1 MQNHAGFERKSGSV
15 EIIGIVRGKVLHCGR
30 IGFVALLP
38 VSVCTMP
45 TSFREGLNIFAL
57 VRWRGGTEL
66 ESLLNGLVSFRR
78 RDVHVLV
85 HIHVAAI
92 GQGHSPVRHGG
103 LRIELRGMT
112 KRTHG
117 FGAIEAKSELQTL
130 IEVFLCFGAFG
141 SYRVIRVPEIGEE

>member
-1 MQNHAGFERKSGSV
+1 MQDHAGFERKSSCV
-15 EIIGIVRGKVLHCGR
+15 EIIGIVRDKVLHCGR

-38 VSVCTMP
+38 ISVSAMP

-92 GQGHSPVRHGG
+92 GQGLSPEGHGG
-103 LRIELRGMT
+103 LRIELRGT
-112 KRTHG
+112 AKRAHG
-117 FGAIEAKSELQTL
+117 FGAIEAKN
-130 IEVFLCFGAFG
+130 
-141 SYRVIRVPEIGEE
+141 